1 MRSEDRAILEGGT
14 MDSHSADL
22 VEFGPRTHVLVTGG
36 AGFLGSALVDLL
48 LARHCSVTVIDD
60 LSNGLLSNLPVGDPR
75 LTVRAFR
82 VGDPAFNAAV
92 RDEVGQADAVFHL
105 ASPIGVQRAH
115 KERFAVTSGIL
126 ESGCSIVEACRLHRR
141 PLLYTSS
148 SEVYG
153 SGRDR
158 PITESDPVMTDIR
171 PRWGYAAAKAAV
183 EHLVAGLL
191 FDFGIPA
198 WIVRPF
204 NMAGPRQRSATG
216 LVLPVF
222 VNAALRGEPLVV
234 HDDGEQ
240 RRAFL
245 HVADAADGL
254 LLVMQ
259 CRSLQGRPVN
269 LGGSEAVQ
277 IGKLARMVV
286 EATETNAPI
295 IMKPS
300 NAVYGDRFAA
310 TYDRVPDTGLLTAM
324 TGWRALRSTK
334 QTIMDCIE
342 HMRTERVIA

>member
-1 MRSEDRAILEGGT
+1 
-14 MDSHSADL
+14 MDSHSADM

-60 LSNGLLSNLPVGDPR
+60 LSNGLLSNLPASDSQ
-75 LTVRAFR
+75 LTVRTFR
-82 VGDPAFNAAV
+82 VGDPAFNASV

-245 HVADAADGL
+245 HVADAAEGL

-295 IMKPS
+295 VMKPS

-310 TYDRVPDTGLLTAM
+310 TYDRVPDTGLLTTL
-324 TGWRALRSTK
+324 TGWRAVRSTK

-342 HMRTERVIA
+342 HMRTERVMA

>member
-1 MRSEDRAILEGGT
+1 
-14 MDSHSADL
+14 MDNHSADM

-36 AGFLGSALVDLL
+36 AGFVGSALVDLL
-48 LARHCSVTVIDD
+48 LARNCSVTVIDD
-60 LSNGLLSNLPVGDPR
+60 LSNGSLHNLPASDPR
-75 LTVRAFR
+75 LTIRTFR
-82 VGDPAFNAAV
+82 VGDPAFSAAV
-92 RDEVGQADAVFHL
+92 HDEVGQADAVFHL
-105 ASPIGVQRAH
+105 ASPIGVQLAH

-126 ESGCSIVEACRLHRR
+126 ESGCAIVEACRLHRR

-158 PITESDPVMTDIR
+158 PITESDPVMTDLR

-183 EHLVAGLL
+183 EHLVAGLF
-191 FDFGIPA
+191 FDFGIPT

-204 NMAGPRQRSATG
+204 NMAGPRQRPATG

-245 HVADAADGL
+245 HVADAAEGL
-254 LLVMQ
+254 LLIIQ
-259 CRSLQGRPVN
+259 CRSLRGRPVN

-277 IGKLARMVV
+277 IGNLAKMVV
-286 EATETNAPI
+286 EAAKSGAPI
-295 IMKPS
+295 VMKPS
-300 NAVYGDRFAA
+300 NAVYGERFAV
-310 TYDRVPDTGLLTAM
+310 TYDRVPDTSLLTTM
-324 TGWRALRSTK
+324 TGWRPLRSTK
-334 QTIMDCIE
+334 QTITDSIE
-342 HMRTERVIA
+342 HMRTQRVMA

>member
-1 MRSEDRAILEGGT
+1 
-14 MDSHSADL
+14 MDNHNSDM
-22 VEFGPRTHVLVTGG
+22 VEFGPHTHVLVTGG
-36 AGFLGSALVDLL
+36 AGFVGSALVDLL
-48 LARHCSVTVIDD
+48 LARNCRVTVIDD
-60 LSNGLLSNLPVGDPR
+60 LSNGSLRNLPDGDPR
-75 LTVRAFR
+75 LTIRTFR
-82 VGDPAFNAAV
+82 VGDPAYDAAV
-92 RDEVGQADAVFHL
+92 HEEVGLADAVFHL
-105 ASPIGVQRAH
+105 ASPIGVQLAH

-158 PITESDPVMTDIR
+158 PISESDPVVTDLR

-183 EHLVAGLL
+183 EHLVAGLF
-191 FDFGIPA
+191 FDLGIPT

-216 LVLPVF
+216 LVLPAF

-245 HVADAADGL
+245 HVADAAEGL

-259 CRSLQGRPVN
+259 CRSLRGRPVN

-277 IGKLARMVV
+277 IGNLAKMVV
-286 EATETNAPI
+286 EATQTNAPI
-295 IMKPS
+295 VMKPS
-300 NAVYGDRFAA
+300 NAVYGEKFAV
-310 TYDRVPDTGLLTAM
+310 TYDRVPDTSLLTTM
-324 TGWRALRSTK
+324 TGWRPLRSTM
-334 QTIMDCIE
+334 QTILACIE
-342 HMRTERVIA
+342 HMRTERVMA

>member
-1 MRSEDRAILEGGT
+1 LAN
-14 MDSHSADL
+14 HSGADM
-22 VEFGPRTHVLVTGG
+22 VEFGPHTHVLVTGG
-36 AGFLGSALVDLL
+36 AGFVGSALVDLL
-48 LARHCSVTVIDD
+48 LARNCTVTVIDD
-60 LSNGLLSNLPVGDPR
+60 LSNGMLRNLPASDPR
-75 LTVRAFR
+75 LTIHTFR
-82 VGDPAFNAAV
+82 IGDPAYNAAIH
-92 RDEVGQADAVFHL
+92 DEVGLADAVFHL

-126 ESGCSIVEACRLHRR
+126 ESGCAIVEACRVHRC

-158 PITESDPVMTDIR
+158 PITESDPVTTDLR

-183 EHLVAGLL
+183 EHLVAGLF
-191 FDFGIPA
+191 FDFGIPT

-216 LVLPVF
+216 LVLPMF
-222 VNAALRGEPLVV
+222 VDAALRGEPLVV

-245 HVADAADGL
+245 HVADAAEGL

-259 CRSLQGRPVN
+259 CRSLRGRPVN
-269 LGGSEAVQ
+269 LGGSEAIQ
-277 IGKLARMVV
+277 IRNLAKIVV
-286 EATETNAPI
+286 DATATSAPI
-295 IMKPS
+295 VMKPS
-300 NAVYGDRFAA
+300 SAVFGDRFAV
-310 TYDRVPDTGLLTAM
+310 TYDRVPDTSLLTTM

-334 QTIMDCIE
+334 QTVVDCIE
-342 HMRTERVIA
+342 HMRTERAIA

>member
-14 MDSHSADL
+14 MDSHSADM

-222 VNAALRGEPLVV
+222 VNAALRGEALVV

-245 HVADAADGL
+245 HVADAAEGL

-295 IMKPS
+295 VMKPS

-342 HMRTERVIA
+342 HKRTERVIA

>member
-1 MRSEDRAILEGGT
+1 

>member
-1 MRSEDRAILEGGT
+1 
-14 MDSHSADL
+14 MDSHSADM

-222 VNAALRGEPLVV
+222 VNAALRGEALVV

-245 HVADAADGL
+245 HVADAAEGL

-295 IMKPS
+295 VMKPS

>member
-1 MRSEDRAILEGGT
+1 
-14 MDSHSADL
+14 MDNHSADT
-22 VEFGPRTHVLVTGG
+22 VEFGPQTHLLVTGG
-36 AGFLGSALVDLL
+36 AGFVGSALVDMLL
-48 LARHCSVTVIDD
+48 TRSCSVTVVDD
-60 LSNGLLSNLPVGDPR
+60 LSNGLLGNLPAGHPR
-75 LTVRAFR
+75 LTIRTFR
-82 VGDPAFNAAV
+82 VGDPAYHAAI
-92 RDEVGQADAVFHL
+92 RDEVGSADAVFHL
-105 ASPIGVQRAH
+105 ASPIGVERAH

-158 PITESDPVMTDIR
+158 PITESDPVMTDLR

-183 EHLVAGLL
+183 EHLVAGLFFEL
-191 FDFGIPA
+191 GIPT

-216 LVLPVF
+216 LVLPMF
-222 VNAALRGEPLVV
+222 VNAALQGRPLVV

-245 HVADAADGL
+245 HVADAAEGL

-277 IGKLARMVV
+277 IGNLARMVV
-286 EATETNAPI
+286 DATKTNAPI
-295 IMKPS
+295 VMKPS
-300 NAVYGDRFAA
+300 SAVFGERFAV
-310 TYDRVPDTGLLTAM
+310 THDRVPDTSLLTTM

-334 QTIMDCIE
+334 QTVADCIE
-342 HMRTERVIA
+342 HMRAERAMA

>member
-1 MRSEDRAILEGGT
+1 
-14 MDSHSADL
+14 MDNHSQDM

-36 AGFLGSALVDLL
+36 AGFVGSALVDLL
-48 LARHCSVTVIDD
+48 IARNCSVTVIDD
-60 LSNGLLSNLPVGDPR
+60 LSNGLLSNLPTDHPH
-75 LTVRAFR
+75 LTILTFR
-82 VGDPAFNAAV
+82 VGDPAFNATV
-92 RDEVGQADAVFHL
+92 HDEVGRADAVFHL
-105 ASPIGVQRAH
+105 ASPIGVELAH

-126 ESGCSIVEACRLHRR
+126 ESGCAIVEACRFHRR

-158 PITESDPVMTDIR
+158 PITEADPVMTDLR

-183 EHLVAGLL
+183 EHLVAGLF
-191 FDFGIPA
+191 FDLGIPT

-245 HVADAADGL
+245 HVADAAEGL
-254 LLVMQ
+254 LMVMQ
-259 CRSLQGRPVN
+259 SRCLRGRPVN

-277 IGKLARMVV
+277 IGNLAKMVV
-286 EATETNAPI
+286 ETAKTSAPI
-295 IMKPS
+295 VMKPS
-300 NAVYGDRFAA
+300 NAVYGERFAV
-310 TYDRVPDTGLLTAM
+310 TYDRVPDTSLLTTM
-324 TGWRALRSTK
+324 TGWRALRSTR
-334 QTIMDCIE
+334 QTIADCIE
-342 HMRTERVIA
+342 YIRTERAMA

>member
-1 MRSEDRAILEGGT
+1 
-14 MDSHSADL
+14 MDNHSADL
-22 VEFGPRTHVLVTGG
+22 VEFGAHTHVLVTGG
-36 AGFLGSALVDLL
+36 AGFVGSALVDIL
-48 LARHCSVTVIDD
+48 LARNCSVTVIDD
-60 LSNGLLSNLPVGDPR
+60 LSNGSLRNLPAGDPR
-75 LTVRAFR
+75 LKIRTFR
-82 VGDPAFNAAV
+82 VGDQAFNAAV
-92 RDEVGQADAVFHL
+92 HNEVGQADAVFHL

-126 ESGCSIVEACRLHRR
+126 ESGCAIVEACQFHRR
-141 PLLYTSS
+141 PILYTSS

-183 EHLVAGLL
+183 EHLVAGMF
-191 FDFGIPA
+191 FDFGIPT

-204 NMAGPRQRSATG
+204 NMAGPRQRAATG

-222 VNAALRGEPLVV
+222 VDAALRGEPLVV

-245 HVADAADGL
+245 HVADAAEGL

-259 CRSLQGRPVN
+259 SRSLRGRPVN

-277 IGKLARMVV
+277 IGNLARMVV
-286 EATETNAPI
+286 EATKTNAPI
-295 IMKPS
+295 VMKPS
-300 NAVYGDRFAA
+300 NSIYGERFAV
-310 TYDRVPDTGLLTAM
+310 TYDRVPDTNLLTTT
-324 TGWRALRSTK
+324 TGWRPVRSTR
-334 QTIMDCIE
+334 QTIVDCIE
-342 HMRTERVIA
+342 HMRTERVMA